1 MDKSVNDLSKELM
14 TLLMKILAVILVSC
28 VLDLDS
34 IFQIHMY
41 AVYVCVHVYVC
52 NKQQPYHS

>member
-1 MDKSVNDLSKELM
+1 MDKSANDLSKELM
-14 TLLMKILAVILVSC
+14 TLLMKILAVILMSY

-34 IFQIHMY
+34 IFQMHIH
-41 AVYVCVHVYVC
+41 AVHVCVHVYVC